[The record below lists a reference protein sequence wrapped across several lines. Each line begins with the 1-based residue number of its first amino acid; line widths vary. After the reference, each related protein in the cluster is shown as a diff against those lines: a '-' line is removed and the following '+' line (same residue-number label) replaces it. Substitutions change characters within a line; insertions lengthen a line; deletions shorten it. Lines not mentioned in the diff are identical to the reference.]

1 MKVMN
6 EEIYQKAELL
16 KEMLEND
23 PRVIRLNDAEKR
35 MDESEE
41 VMALAYKKD
50 MAAVKYSDIL
60 NHFKEDSIEAQL
72 ALKELHQAKYDLDS
86 HPLVKDYLK
95 AYKEVRELYDE
106 INKILFSSF
115 SIDLCPKEN
124 K

>member
-6 EEIYQKAELL
+6 EEIYQKAETL

-23 PRVIRLNDAEKR
+23 PRIIRLNKAEKR

-50 MAAVKYSDIL
+50 MAAVKYSDTL
-60 NHFKEDSIEAQL
+60 NHFKEDSKEAQN
-72 ALKELHQAKYDLDS
+72 ALKELHQAKYNLDS
-86 HPLVKDYLK
+86 HPLVKDYLN
-95 AYKEVRELYDE
+95 AFKEVRELYDE

-115 SIDLCPKEN
+115 KVGLCPKE
-124 K
+124 KR

>member
-1 MKVMN
+1 MN
-6 EEIYQKAELL
+6 EEIYQKAEKL
-16 KEMLEND
+16 KEILEND
-23 PRVIRLNDAEKR
+23 PRIIRLNEAEKR

-50 MAAVKYSDIL
+50 MAAVKYSDTL
-60 NHFKEDSIEAQL
+60 NHFSEDSEEAQK
-72 ALKELHQAKYDLDS
+72 ALKELHEAKFNLDS

-95 AYKEVRELYDE
+95 SYKEVRELYEE

-115 SIDLCPKEN
+115 SVDLCPKEN

>member
-23 PRVIRLNDAEKR
+23 PRVIRLNDAEKK
-35 MDESEE
+35 MDESDE

-50 MAAVKYSDIL
+50 MAAIKYSDTL
-60 NHFKEDSIEAQL
+60 NHFKEDSKEAQE

>member
-23 PRVIRLNDAEKR
+23 PRVIHLNDAEKR
-35 MDESEE
+35 MDESDE

-50 MAAVKYSDIL
+50 MAAIKYSDTL
-60 NHFKEDSIEAQL
+60 NHFKEDSKEAQE

>member
-6 EEIYQKAELL
+6 EEIYQKVETL

-23 PRVIRLNDAEKR
+23 PRIIRLNNVEKR

-50 MAAVKYSDIL
+50 MAAVKYSDTL
-60 NHFKEDSIEAQL
+60 NHFKEDSKEAQN
-72 ALKELHQAKYDLDS
+72 ALKELHQAKYNLDS

-95 AYKEVRELYDE
+95 AFKEVRELYDE

-115 SIDLCPKEN
+115 KVDLCPKE
-124 K
+124 KR